1 MQNERTDRV
10 VLLVISFLG
19 LLLLCLDRDG
29 RAPDNVYVWAMTG
42 HLAGGIRERAGDA
55 SRGRRP
61 LLAAS
66 GTMQQCCGNSRARR
80 GECRLTLLSL
90 ILIPGS
96 SPSQPCRPAFAL
108 RRFAVWQGEGVV
120 VKERGCGWS
129 KEERP
134 FQLLLPIRY
143 RFIIEDRG
151 DTQLCIRKMGSRFET
166 TSTFAP
172 RGESAY
178 RRAGDR
184 KQPLS

>member
-1 MQNERTDRV
+1 MEIRGCAEENAD
-10 VLLVISFLG
+10 LPCFL
-19 LLLLCLDRDG
+19 
-29 RAPDNVYVWAMTG
+29 P
-42 HLAGGIRERAGDA
+42 A
-55 SRGRRP
+55 S
-61 LLAAS
+61 
-66 GTMQQCCGNSRARR
+66 N
-80 GECRLTLLSL
+80 GEVRL
-90 ILIPGS
+90 
-96 SPSQPCRPAFAL
+96 SQPCRPAFAL

-151 DTQLCIRKMGSRFET
+151 EKQLCIRKMGSRFET

-172 RGESAY
+172 RGEFAD

-184 KQPLS
+184 KRLLS